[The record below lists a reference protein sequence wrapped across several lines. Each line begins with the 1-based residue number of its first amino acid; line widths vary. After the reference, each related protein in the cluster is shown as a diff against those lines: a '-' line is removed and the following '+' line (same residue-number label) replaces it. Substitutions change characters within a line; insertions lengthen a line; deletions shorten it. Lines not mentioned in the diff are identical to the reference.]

1 MNPEMDINEFSIT
14 ELEDRLEF
22 AELCNNNCSC
32 GTQTP
37 QKPAVEAPADNQLA

>member
-22 AELCNNNCSC
+22 AEICNNNCSC

-37 QKPAVEAPADNQLA
+37 ELKPTPTDGGQAT